1 MATTWKELVKGTA
14 LTGTSALMYT
24 APVLTSTSIQAAAV
38 TNPTAGAVTVNIFL
52 VPVGQSVGA
61 AYRILSQNVAAAST
75 ANLSSIVNHKLEPG
89 AMLYADGNGTNLTI
103 SGAEYVPNT

>member
-1 MATTWKELVKGTA
+1 MATIWKELVKGTA

-24 APVLTSTSIQAAAV
+24 APALTSATIQAASA
-38 TNPTAGAVTVNIFL
+38 TNPTAGAVAVNIFL

-61 AYRILSQNVAAAST
+61 AYRILSQNVPAGAT
-75 ANLSSIVNHKLEPG
+75 ANLSAIVNHKLEPG
-89 AMLYADGNGTNLTI
+89 AMLYADGNGMNLTV